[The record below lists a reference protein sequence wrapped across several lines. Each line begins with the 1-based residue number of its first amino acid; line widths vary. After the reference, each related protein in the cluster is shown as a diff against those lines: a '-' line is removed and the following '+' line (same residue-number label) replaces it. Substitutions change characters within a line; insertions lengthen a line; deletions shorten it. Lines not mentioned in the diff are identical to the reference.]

1 MSLFIVGLDATVVNI
16 ALPAIR
22 RDLDASVAELQ
33 WTIDAYT
40 LTLAALLMLAGSTGD
55 RLGRVRVFQTGLALF
70 TLGSLLCSI
79 APSVQ
84 LLIAARVV
92 QAIGGSMLNP
102 VAMSIVRNTFTEPRE
117 RAHAIGIWGATL
129 GISMGLGPVLGGLL
143 VELVSWRAIFWINI
157 PVGLAAIAL
166 TARFVPESRA
176 ARARGIDP
184 AGQVLVIAA
193 LLSLTYAIIDAPHA
207 GWTAPSTLGLFAV
220 SALALAALVV
230 VELRRRDPLIDVRF
244 FRSVPFSGATA
255 IAVATFTAFGGFL
268 LLNTV
273 YLQDARHLSP
283 LHAGLWVLP
292 MAAMQVVFGPI
303 SGRLV
308 GRYGTRPS
316 LLLGGVG
323 MTIGGLL
330 LTDLSPTTPFA
341 QLLASYLLFG
351 FGVGIVNPPITNTAV
366 SGMPADQAGVAAAVA
381 STSRQL
387 GSALGVALFGAVA
400 VPTAVAA
407 TGADIAS
414 TSHVAWWIVSGC
426 GLFVIVVGFASSSR
440 WAMSSARPARLHVQ

>member
-16 ALPAIR
+16 ALPDIR
-22 RDLDASVAELQ
+22 RDLHASVAELQ
-33 WTIDAYT
+33 WTLDAYT

-70 TLGSLLCSI
+70 TLGSLLCSV
-79 APSVQ
+79 APSVP
-84 LLIAARVV
+84 LLIGARVV
-92 QAIGGSMLNP
+92 QAMGGSMLNP

-143 VELVSWRAIFWINI
+143 VELVSWRAIFWINL

-176 ARARGIDP
+176 GRARAIDP
-184 AGQVLVIAA
+184 AGQVLVIVA
-193 LLSLTYAIIDAPHA
+193 LLALTYAIIDAPRA
-207 GWTAPSTLGLFAV
+207 GWTAPGTLGLFAL
-220 SALALAALVV
+220 SAVAVAALIA
-230 VELRRRDPLIDVRF
+230 VELHRRDPLIDVRF
-244 FRSVPFSGATA
+244 FRSAPFSGATT

-292 MAAMQVVFGPI
+292 MAAMQVVFGPV

-316 LLLGGVG
+316 LVLGGAGMLLGA
-323 MTIGGLL
+323 LL
-330 LTDLSPTTPFA
+330 LTDLTPTTPFA
-341 QLLASYLLFG
+341 HLMASYLLFG
-351 FGVGIVNPPITNTAV
+351 LGVGIVNPPITNTAV

-387 GSALGVALFGAVA
+387 GSALGVALLGAVA

-407 TGADIAS
+407 SGADIAS
-414 TSHVAWWIVSGC
+414 ASHVGWWIVAGC
-426 GLFVIVVGFASSSR
+426 GVFVIVVGFASSSR
-440 WAMSSARPARLHVQ
+440 WAMSSARPARLHAQ